1 MQILKQDIRDRLL
14 QVAKSHFLKFGY
26 LKASMR
32 SIASDT
38 GIGVGNIYNYY
49 KDKDAL
55 FRAVVAPVLCR
66 FEEMLMKHHNPAKP
80 DVTRLVSDDHYYGLV
95 NEYVELINGN
105 RDRLKILFMRSEGSS
120 LENFTDYFCDKT
132 TAVIEKWFDG
142 IRSDN
147 PEMRFIISPM
157 TIHLHTVWEF
167 SLLKE
172 IIAHNVPKKDIPCIV
187 ADFIRFEIAG
197 WRHLLKLDYAN

>member
-14 QVAKSHFLKFGY
+14 QVAKSHFLRLGY
-26 LKASMR
+26 LKTSMR
-32 SIASDT
+32 GIASDT

-55 FRAVVAPVLCR
+55 FHTVVSPVLNR
-66 FEEMLMKHHNPAKP
+66 FEEMLMKHHNPANP
-80 DVTRLVSDDHYYGLV
+80 DVTRLVSEDNYYGLV

-105 RDRLKILFMRSEGSS
+105 RDRLKILFMCSEGSS
-120 LENFTDYFCDKT
+120 LENFTDYFCDK
-132 TAVIEKWFDG
+132 ASAAIEKWFDS
-142 IRSDN
+142 IRSGN
-147 PEMRFIISPM
+147 PEMNFIISPM

-172 IIAHNVPKKDIPCIV
+172 IIAHNVPNKDIPGIV
-187 ADFIRFEIAG
+187 SDFIRFEIAG
-197 WRHLLKLDYAN
+197 WRQLLKLDYAS

>member
-26 LKASMR
+26 LKTSMR
-32 SIASDT
+32 GIASDT

-49 KDKDAL
+49 KDKDTL
-55 FRAVVAPVLCR
+55 FHAVVSPVISR

-80 DVTRLVSDDHYYGLV
+80 DVARLVSEDNYYGLV

-120 LENFTDYFCDKT
+120 LENFTDYFCDK
-132 TAVIEKWFDG
+132 ASSAIEKWFDG

-172 IIAHNVPKKDIPCIV
+172 IIAHNVPNKDISGIV
-187 ADFIRFEIAG
+187 AEFIRFEIAG
-197 WRHLLKLDYAN
+197 WRHLLKLDYAS